1 MFPSSAKLLQFGSY
15 EIVTPARLNEVGDQL
30 PTGVH
35 FKRRKRSTDPTTA
48 NISHHWTS
56 PHAYYQISAFGQD
69 YYLNLTLE
77 SGFIAPVYTVTIL
90 GASSEGHNSVE
101 GEEEEDTEYQHCFY
115 KGHVNAGQ
123 EHTAVISLCSGLV
136 SLKYFSMLIL
146 PKSNDHYF
154 RKAGRIRKH
163 CKYNLLKKI
172 ICDYTIMHALEW
184 KSGAR

>member
-1 MFPSSAKLLQFGSY
+1 MTHCYRIQSLFSSTAILPQFGAY
-15 EIVTPARLNEVGDQL
+15 EIVTPARVNEAGDKL

-35 FKRRKRSTDPTTA
+35 FKRRKRSTGPITG

-56 PHAYYQISAFGQD
+56 PHVYYQISAFGQD

-90 GASSEGHNSVE
+90 GASSEGHNSEE
-101 GEEEEDTEYQHCFY
+101 GAEDTEYQHCFY

-136 SLKYFSMLIL
+136 SFKCTIIISIILI
-146 PKSNDHYF
+146 
-154 RKAGRIRKH
+154 IMV
-163 CKYNLLKKI
+163 I
-172 ICDYTIMHALEW
+172 ITVSQTKGNSETLQMFM
-184 KSGAR
+184 